1 MKYAEGK
8 STLQTKAK
16 ILCVEDDPDT
26 CDMLT
31 YSLSPL
37 GYEVISVHT
46 ITEALSRA
54 AAGDFRAYLID
65 GWLADGSGI
74 ELCRKL
80 REFDSHTPI
89 IFYSGEAFPRE
100 IEEAMQAGTQAYLVK
115 PVDPEELERTLAA
128 LLGECR

>member
-1 MKYAEGK
+1 MEG
-8 STLQTKAK
+8 KAK

-26 CDMLT
+26 CEMVTL
-31 YSLSPL
+31 SLSPL
-37 GYEVISVHT
+37 GYEVIPAHT
-46 ITEALSRA
+46 IAAALRRA
-54 AAGDFRAYLID
+54 AAGDLRAYLID
-65 GWLADGSGI
+65 GWLPDGAGI

-80 REFDSHTPI
+80 REFDPHTPI

-128 LLGECR
+128 LLGKESR